1 MFRILGFVVGSIAS
15 IAALVLMVG
24 MPSFHVNGDS
34 MEEGRFDVV
43 IQQLKQKQ
51 QSPDRP
57 ESVGSALPDESPD
70 QSVRTIVAE
79 APQPAP
85 NDLPDIQDTHAE
97 AGSGPQPAEHAD
109 TMQMTRTPDS
119 TVPAIADVVDDHAV
133 DSSLGLETPADETP
147 VNLELSQV
155 PGWQSFWNPFR
166 SEIAAQG
173 FVRRLENVTGLD
185 YRVVKVKNGVYE
197 VAFSYNDD
205 DERSSKLTQIAAA
218 TGLDLS
224 DVGQ

>member
-1 MFRILGFVVGSIAS
+1 MFRILGFIVGSIAS

-24 MPSFHVNGDS
+24 MPSFQVNGDTV
-34 MEEGRFDVV
+34 EEDRFDVV

-51 QSPDRP
+51 QNPDRP
-57 ESVGSALPDESPD
+57 ESAGREIPDQNPVPGANASVAESPRPIED
-70 QSVRTIVAE
+70 ELADVLSAPAE
-79 APQPAP
+79 PASEPQPSGY
-85 NDLPDIQDTHAE
+85 AE
-97 AGSGPQPAEHAD
+97 TMPLTEMADGEVPGNADAGDDRLDRGLSFDQPAEVTLAD
-109 TMQMTRTPDS
+109 IDE
-119 TVPAIADVVDDHAV
+119 PA
-133 DSSLGLETPADETP
+133 E
-147 VNLELSQV
+147 

-185 YRVVKVKNGVYE
+185 YRVVKIKNGVYE

-205 DERSSKLTQIAAA
+205 AERSSKLTQIAAA

>member
-1 MFRILGFVVGSIAS
+1 MFRLLGFIVGSIAS

-24 MPSFHVNGDS
+24 MPSFHLDGDS
-34 MEEGRFDVV
+34 LEEDRFDVV

-51 QSPDRP
+51 QSGDRP
-57 ESVGSALPDESPD
+57 AHFDSELSENASDSGATATIAETQHPAEGEVSDVLDVPAEPEPGSSPSGYPEPTPQTETETAGLAVADIANDDPVNNALAIDTPVEDALPVLE
-70 QSVRTIVAE
+70 E
-79 APQPAP
+79 PQ
-85 NDLPDIQDTHAE
+85 E
-97 AGSGPQPAEHAD
+97 
-109 TMQMTRTPDS
+109 
-119 TVPAIADVVDDHAV
+119 
-133 DSSLGLETPADETP
+133 
-147 VNLELSQV
+147 

-166 SEIAAQG
+166 SEIAARG

-205 DERSSKLTQIAAA
+205 DERSNKLTQIAAA